1 MSLEY
6 YTFDCGC
13 RFKLLDNPTD
23 SSVPAIQFD
32 PKIKDITL
40 NCNKTWDL
48 ISSGNTKGCFQLESR
63 LGQSMAKKLK
73 PSNVEELS
81 ALIAILRP
89 GCLEAMREGKSVS
102 NHYIDKKNG
111 LESIDYFHPSLEHI
125 LQTTYGE
132 MIYQEQSMQIAQ
144 EIAGFDLQ
152 EADVLRKAIGK
163 KKPEEMAKL
172 KKKFIDGC
180 VRIKT
185 VALSEAEE
193 IFGWIEKSQRYS
205 FNKSHSVSY
214 AINAYLSAYA
224 KAHFPK
230 IFFASYLRFAKDKID
245 PKQEIKEL
253 VKNANQMDI
262 SVRVPDFRSKE
273 PLFHLNNKQIYF
285 GLTNIKGLG
294 DSVFEKLKSIYEDK
308 KIDLNNWLHILFK
321 VLPNINS
328 TAAKNLLSSGAF
340 DFLSINRTE
349 MIFQYDLI
357 SSLTNKEIDFVV
369 SSLEEND
376 TLLSCMSR
384 LYKKPKIN
392 KKRLEVINNI
402 LTTLDHPPYSLIDKI
417 EWLSDTEE
425 SLLGTAISCSRLD
438 SYDIDMTN
446 TDCKTFS
453 NSSNSKNII
462 IAGEIDSVNIVKTKK
477 GKNPGQE
484 MAFVGISDQ
493 YGSIDSVIFFP
504 EAYFQYK
511 HHLFMN
517 NVLIF
522 VGNKNKT
529 MDGLIVDKCF
539 MPTT

>member
-1 MSLEY
+1 MSEY

-13 RFKLLDNPTD
+13 KFRINGTTGQVPSIEFNPY
-23 SSVPAIQFD
+23 
-32 PKIKDITL
+32 IKDIPLDCT
-40 NCNKTWDL
+40 KTWDL

-111 LESIDYFHPSLEHI
+111 QESVDYFHPSLEHI
-125 LQTTYGE
+125 LATTYGE

-152 EADVLRKAIGK
+152 EADILRKAIGK

-172 KKKFIDGC
+172 KSKFIDGC
-180 VRIKT
+180 AKVN
-185 VALSEAEE
+185 VVSVSEAEE

-224 KAHFPK
+224 KSHFPK

-262 SVRVPDFRSKE
+262 SIKVPDFRDMQS
-273 PLFHLNNKQIYF
+273 LFYLKDKQIYF

-294 DSVFEKLKSIYEDK
+294 DSVFEKIKLACEQT
-308 KIDLNNWLHILFK
+308 KINLNNWNEVLFK
-321 VLPNINS
+321 LLPNINS
-328 TAAKNLLSSGAF
+328 IAAKNLLGSGAF
-340 DFLSINRTE
+340 DFLSMNRTE
-349 MIFQYDLI
+349 MIFQYELI
-357 SSLTNKEIDFVV
+357 STLTNKEIQYIVD
-369 SSLEEND
+369 SLED
-376 TLLSCMSR
+376 TDTTAKCIKKLIT
-384 LYKKPKIN
+384 KPKLT
-392 KKRLEVINNI
+392 KKRLENINNI
-402 LTTLDHPPYSLIDKI
+402 LATLFDPPYSLIDKI

-446 TDCKTFS
+446 TDCKTFL
-453 NSSNSKNII
+453 NSAVTKNII
-462 IAGEIDSVNIVKTKK
+462 LAGEIDSINIVKTKK

-484 MAFVGISDQ
+484 MAFIGISDQ
-493 YGSIDSVIFFP
+493 YGSIDSVVLFP
-504 EAYFQYK
+504 EAYAEYK
-511 HHLFMN
+511 HHLFVN
-517 NVLIF
+517 NVLVF
-522 VGNKNKT
+522 VGSKSKN
-529 MDGLIVDKCF
+529 MDGFVVEKCF
-539 MPTT
+539 MPST